1 MAIPIRHAPTLTGAA
16 ARRFERLRKQ
26 AEKEAGTIDI
36 TEDKRVFLQ
45 MVERAKEHGYPHL
58 FGY

>member
-36 TEDKRVFLQ
+36 TENVKAFKA
-45 MVERAKEHGYPHL
+45 MMEKSAKYGYHS

>member
-1 MAIPIRHAPTLTGAA
+1 MAIPIRHAPTLEGKA

-26 AEKEAGTIDI
+26 AEKEAGTIDM
-36 TEDKRVFLQ
+36 TENRKAFKA
-45 MVERAKEHGYPHL
+45 MMEKSAKYGYHF